1 MKVYIVQHGLSMS
14 EEMDP
19 EKSLSPEGNKQSRIV
34 AGFLR
39 EKNIRVDSIWHSP
52 KKRAVQT
59 ARIMAEILACPETQ
73 ERKNLN
79 PLDPI
84 GDLPGEIKSL
94 NKDLMIVGHLPFLQ
108 KLASFFLSGTEDNQ
122 FISFRNSGAICLEYT
137 DSWKLLWTVVPELL
151 EKGSDPAGFD
161 SSKFGC

>member
-1 MKVYIVQHGLSMS
+1 MKVYIVQHGLSMP

-19 EKSLSPEGNKQSRIV
+19 EKALSPDGNKQSRNV
-34 AGFLR
+34 AEFLR

-59 ARIMAEILACPETQ
+59 ARIMAEILACSNIQ

-79 PLDPI
+79 PLEPI

-94 NKDLMIVGHLPFLQ
+94 NTDLMIVGHLPFLQ
-108 KLASFFLSGTEDNQ
+108 KLASFLLSGSEENQ
-122 FISFRNSGAICLEYT
+122 FISIRNSGVICLEYT
-137 DSWKLLWTVVPELL
+137 DAWKLLWAVVPELL
-151 EKGSDPAGFD
+151 EKRGEQTEFD

>member
-1 MKVYIVQHGLSMS
+1 MKVYLVQHGLSLP

-19 EKSLSPEGNKQSRIV
+19 EKALSPEGNKQSQNM
-34 AGFLR
+34 AEFLR

-59 ARIMAEILACPETQ
+59 AHIMAEILACPEAQ
-73 ERKNLN
+73 ERKGLN
-79 PLDPI
+79 PLDPV
-84 GDLPGEIKSL
+84 GNLPGEIKSL
-94 NKDLMIVGHLPFLQ
+94 NKDLMVVGHLPFLQ
-108 KLASFFLSGTEDNQ
+108 KLASFLLSGTEDNQ
-122 FISFRNSGAICLEYT
+122 FISIRNSGVICLEYT

-151 EKGSDPAGFD
+151 EKEREQTEFD